1 MKPPF
6 SLSFLWFF
14 FFFLGVIGNMASEII
29 VVKDVAL
36 SSKFDAIAFDGH
48 NKSINKI
55 FVSTL
60 IHVSKVLAAP
70 CMHTSGTKTSELT
83 LVLVF
88 PSLLLSL

>member
-6 SLSFLWFF
+6 SLSFLWF

-55 FVSTL
+55 FVSSL

-70 CMHTSGTKTSELT
+70 CMHASGTKTSELT